1 MFFFTVIPAIAVKV
15 RRLHDLNLSGWW
27 YFGCLI
33 YGNVTT
39 GIIVKQIES
48 VNNIA
53 GLIMLCIVG
62 ILIVY
67 AVDLYLIFTKGTSGV
82 NRFDV
87 DKKTNKLSPWE

>member
-1 MFFFTVIPAIAVKV
+1 
-15 RRLHDLNLSGWW
+15 
-27 YFGCLI
+27 
-33 YGNVTT
+33 
-39 GIIVKQIES
+39 
-48 VNNIA
+48 
-53 GLIMLCIVG
+53 MLCIVG